1 MIVKIESLIVVVQ
14 YLFDILIDVFIFDYE
29 NMRKL

>member
-1 MIVKIESLIVVVQ
+1 MIVKIESLIGSLVFVW
-14 YLFDILIDVFIFDYE
+14 YIDRCVYFDYE